1 MGWLRPYD
9 VLVCD
14 NASIHEKG
22 YNVDLADY
30 LWNSPG
36 LDGEPLHILLLPLPA
51 QSPEL
56 NSIELVWNTLVMRIP
71 GVQREDNG
79 AHVIAQ
85 RAKEV
90 MNAFDFALMLHTYR
104 HCGYM

>member
-1 MGWLRPYD
+1 M
-9 VLVCD
+9 LVCD

-30 LWNSPG
+30 LWNIPG
-36 LDGEPLHILLLPLPA
+36 LGREPLYILLLPLPT

-56 NSIELVWNTLVMRIP
+56 NPIELVWNTLVMRIR
-71 GVQREDNG
+71 GVQRRDDG

-85 RAKEV
+85 RAEEV
-90 MNAFDFALMLHTYR
+90 MNVFDFALMLRTY
-104 HCGYM
+104 HHYGYM